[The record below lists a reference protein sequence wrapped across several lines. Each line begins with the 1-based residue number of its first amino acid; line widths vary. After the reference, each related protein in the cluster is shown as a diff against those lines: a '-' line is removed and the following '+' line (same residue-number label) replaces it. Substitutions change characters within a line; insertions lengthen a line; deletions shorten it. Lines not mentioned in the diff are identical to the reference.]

1 MHLSVPKELAA
12 ELRCT
17 MQVNLGIGHYELKVY
32 QVVRTLA
39 RWRTRAVQVLCDNR
53 ICHEAAQIV
62 RPCDVSGETQYRAV
76 KIGFGIGSILHL

>member
-32 QVVRTLA
+32 QIVRTLA
-39 RWRTRAVQVLCDNR
+39 RWRTRAVQLLGDLVLETHGWNR
-53 ICHEAAQIV
+53 RRFRKREK
-62 RPCDVSGETQYRAV
+62 RE
-76 KIGFGIGSILHL
+76 